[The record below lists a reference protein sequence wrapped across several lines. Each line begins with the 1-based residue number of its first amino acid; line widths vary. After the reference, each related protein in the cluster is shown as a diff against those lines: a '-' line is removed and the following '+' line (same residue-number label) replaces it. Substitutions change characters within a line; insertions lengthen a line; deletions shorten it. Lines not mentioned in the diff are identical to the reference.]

1 MVLDYKLISDNV
13 FAKLRRNQTLHLVTV
28 LPGTVDF
35 YVFNSETIPRLLAVS
50 FGSSYVIYDLYL
62 SYFTRLGG
70 RML

>member
-35 YVFNSETIPRLLAVS
+35 SYVFNSETIPRLLAVS
-50 FGSSYVIYDLYL
+50 FGSSYVNI
-62 SYFTRLGG
+62 
-70 RML
+70 